1 MSDIQIKNMSFGYEE
16 SLVLKDVNIDI
27 NRGDFVGII
36 GANGT
41 GKSTLIQLILGLLS
55 PKEGYVTCNY
65 NDVGYV
71 SQVGFAVKA
80 DFPATVKEVIM
91 LNLFREIGLF
101 KRSIKKHEKMVEDA
115 LATVGMLDMA
125 DRQIGKLSGG
135 QQQRVMIAKA
145 LVSSP
150 DILVLDE
157 PTASIDSE
165 NEELLYE
172 LLSRLNKEKN
182 LTIIMVTH
190 NIENIEESMNKIYVI
205 KNKLVIRRK

>member
-1 MSDIQIKNMSFGYEE
+1 MSDIQIKNMSFGYEDG
-16 SLVLKDVNIDI
+16 LVLKDVNIDI

-55 PKEGYVTCNY
+55 PKEGSVTCNY
-65 NDVGYV
+65 NNVGYV

-101 KRSIKKHEKMVEDA
+101 KRSTKKHEKMVEEA

-125 DRQIGKLSGG
+125 NRQIGKLSGG

-150 DILVLDE
+150 EILVLDE
-157 PTASIDSE
+157 PTASVDAK
-165 NEELLYE
+165 NEEMLYE
-172 LLSRLNKEKN
+172 LLNRLNQERN

-190 NIENIEESMNKIYVI
+190 NIENIEESMNKIYII
-205 KNKLVIRRK
+205 KNKLVTRRK